1 MHFRAFHNAFVIFT
15 LCACLFIYYYYF
27 SFFFFFGWG
36 KFIYLRSRI
45 FFTFG
50 AVERSNEGLTSA

>member
-15 LCACLFIYYYYF
+15 LCACLFIIIII
-27 SFFFFFGWG
+27 FFFLGWG

-45 FFTFG
+45 CFTFG

>member
-15 LCACLFIYYYYF
+15 LCACLFIIIIL
-27 SFFFFFGWG
+27 FFFIFFGWG